1 MGYTEIR
8 ASNQFKP
15 DSMYNFTELYLD
27 AGLVVDAVELEH
39 SSKVQN
45 DGSASKMTLNSFK
58 DYLLYTCRPNRV
70 LKIYSIVADFI
81 CCNFTILS

>member
-15 DSMYNFTELYLD
+15 DSMYNFIQLYLN

-39 SSKVQN
+39 SSQMM
-45 DGSASKMTLNSFK
+45 D
-58 DYLLYTCRPNRV
+58 LLQ
-70 LKIYSIVADFI
+70 K
-81 CCNFTILS
+81 